1 MRMGL
6 AARTA
11 ELLQLT
17 KAAMRPVG
25 PGVDLTVETVELMKK
40 RVLEHTGLRLE
51 GIKILEIGPGQCPQ
65 RLRCLSLNNDA
76 VGIDTDIV
84 PQSVGDYL
92 RMLRDSPAIRSIKT
106 LGRKLLARDAR
117 ADAALARKL
126 KVRRL
131 PRARLLRTSATSMTF
146 PDNSFDFVCSFSVFE
161 HIDDPGAALREVARV
176 LRSGGVAY
184 ISIHLYT
191 SHTGQHDP
199 QVFESIMASGGRL
212 MPPLWPHLRPQFQDT
227 VHPSAFLNRVS
238 LEEWRR
244 LFHDTM
250 PGAEFVHE
258 RDDSAGELSRLR
270 ELGELAGYTDD
281 ELTTVNFLGI
291 WKKP

>member
-1 MRMGL
+1 MVAQPPNVEVTKGPRYSYSSMRMGL

-106 LGRKLLARDAR
+106 LGRKLLASDAR
-117 ADAALARKL
+117 ADAALA
-126 KVRRL
+126 
-131 PRARLLRTSATSMTF
+131 
-146 PDNSFDFVCSFSVFE
+146 
-161 HIDDPGAALREVARV
+161 
-176 LRSGGVAY
+176 
-184 ISIHLYT
+184 
-191 SHTGQHDP
+191 
-199 QVFESIMASGGRL
+199 
-212 MPPLWPHLRPQFQDT
+212 
-227 VHPSAFLNRVS
+227 
-238 LEEWRR
+238 
-244 LFHDTM
+244 
-250 PGAEFVHE
+250 
-258 RDDSAGELSRLR
+258 
-270 ELGELAGYTDD
+270 
-281 ELTTVNFLGI
+281 
-291 WKKP
+291 